1 MDDPRPVPP
10 RDDGPRFDTP
20 VEVLVWGEFACFT
33 RPEMKVER
41 VSYPVM
47 TPSAARG
54 VLEAIYWKPEFRWEV
69 REIAVLR
76 DVAFASFTR
85 NEVKGRA
92 SERAARGW
100 GPTGGY
106 SAPDERTQRHT
117 LALRDVAYVVR
128 AVPRPHAGGADAEA
142 KHRDTFRRRVQRG
155 QCFTPPYLGCREWA
169 AGFAPPV
176 GDERPIDVSG
186 PLGRMLLGMDY
197 AADGSGRADPVFFE
211 AELDRGVLRVP
222 SWSGSARGGG

>member
-1 MDDPRPVPP
+1 MTYGIR
-10 RDDGPRFDTP
+10 
-20 VEVLVWGEFACFT
+20 LHVWGERACFT

-76 DVAFASFTR
+76 EVAFASFTR

-106 SAPDERTQRHT
+106 AAPEERTQRHT

-155 QCFTPPYLGCREWA
+155 QCFTPPYLGLREFPAWFETA
-169 AGFAPPV
+169 DPAEAPVDTTMPV
-176 GDERPIDVSG
+176 GPM
-186 PLGRMLLGMDY
+186 PLDLNY
-197 AADGSGRADPVFFE
+197 QADGSIQPVFFDAVILNGVVTVPALTRKMKE
-211 AELDRGVLRVP
+211 A
-222 SWSGSARGGG
+222 